1 MATYSASVY
10 KQDYTVTF
18 KTNSLVMSNSSL
30 SSAAELPGGNATSKH
45 DQQSFSQRFILM
57 VFNSLLLDYTVTNP
71 YILSSI
77 CISSICII
85 NSI

>member
-1 MATYSASVY
+1 MATYSTSVY

-18 KTNSLVMSNSSL
+18 KINSLLMSNSSL
-30 SSAAELPGGNATSKH
+30 SSAAELPDGNAMSKY
-45 DQQSFSQRFILM
+45 DQQSFGQRFVLTI
-57 VFNSLLLDYTVTNP
+57 FNSLLLDYTVTNP

-77 CISSICII
+77 CII